1 MPDISVMK
9 NFTIVAVIGDR
20 MLQITSDGTKEGTV
34 FQGLQEDI
42 VRIKEAADNHTLI
55 SFGEPGSR
63 PIVYAGYDN
72 PIRLVASVF
81 SVLPEKTH
89 LTKCPREVQE
99 FFGNFPMKRRLFRVS

>member
-1 MPDISVMK
+1 MEKFI
-9 NFTIVAVIGDR
+9 IVAVIGDR

-34 FQGLQEDI
+34 FQGPQDAI

-55 SFGEPGSR
+55 TLGEPGSR
-63 PIVYAGYDN
+63 PIIYAGYDN

-81 SVLPEKTH
+81 AISPAKTY

-99 FFGNFPMKRRLFRVS
+99 FLGKFPANRRLFRIS